1 MIQQKSPHSETLKVG
16 DVVDGTVEQIVPY
29 GVFVRLEN
37 GKRAMIHIS
46 ELSKGYVKKVE
57 DVMELN
63 QKVKA
68 KVIKIDERGRIDLS
82 IKKLQEERERPA
94 RTNSPAEDFEKKLA
108 SFLKESEQRIM
119 DLSKKS
125 REGKGSRG
133 RGKK

>member
-1 MIQQKSPHSETLKVG
+1 MIQQEAPHSAVLKIG
-16 DVVDGTVEQIVPY
+16 DVVEGTVEQIVPY

-46 ELSKGYVKKVE
+46 ELSRGYVKKVE

-82 IKKLQEERERPA
+82 IKKLQEENARPVRA
-94 RTNSPAEDFEKKLA
+94 TSPAEDFEKKLA
-108 SFLKESEQRIM
+108 SFLKASEEKMM
-119 DLSKKS
+119 DLSKKTKD
-125 REGKGSRG
+125 GKGSRS

>member
-1 MIQQKSPHSETLKVG
+1 MIQQEAPHSAVLKIG
-16 DVVDGTVEQIVPY
+16 DVVEGTVEQIVPY

-46 ELSKGYVKKVE
+46 ELSRGYVKKVE

-82 IKKLQEERERPA
+82 IKKLQEENVRPA
-94 RTNSPAEDFEKKLA
+94 RTASPAEDFEKKLA
-108 SFLKESEQRIM
+108 SFLKASEEKMM
-119 DLSKKS
+119 DLSKKTKD
-125 REGKGSRG
+125 GKGNRS

>member
-1 MIQQKSPHSETLKVG
+1 MIQQEAPHSEALKIG
-16 DVVDGTVEQIVPY
+16 DVVEGTVEQIVPY
-29 GVFVRLEN
+29 GVFVRLNN

-46 ELSKGYVKKVE
+46 ELSRGYVKKVE

-82 IKKLQEERERPA
+82 IKKLQEENARPA
-94 RTNSPAEDFEKKLA
+94 RATSPAEDFEKKLA
-108 SFLKESEQRIM
+108 SFLKASEEKMM
-119 DLSKKS
+119 DLSKKTKD
-125 REGKGSRG
+125 GKGSRS